1 MGWLRRNRRDRD
13 CERDWEREL
22 RAHLELEAAER
33 QANGLSPEE
42 AHYAAKRA
50 FGNTTIISEE
60 TREMWGYQWFDR
72 LLNDLLYGCRTL
84 KNNPGFA
91 AVAILTA
98 ALGIGANTS
107 IFSIVNAVLLRPL
120 PYPDA
125 GRLVSPANMAKDNF
139 MGLGVG
145 DFQYAAWRDQ
155 AKIFD
160 GVAAYNGRSFTITG
174 SGEPE
179 KLKAQA
185 VTPGFLRVL
194 KIAPV
199 IGRDFID
206 TDAATRFG
214 RSVFG

>member
-1 MGWLRRNRRDRD
+1 MGWLWRKQRERD
-13 CERDWEREL
+13 CEQDWEREL
-22 RAHLELEAAER
+22 RTHLELEAAER

-42 AHYAAKRA
+42 AHYAAQRA
-50 FGNTTIISEE
+50 FGNTTIVSEE

-72 LLNDLLYGCRTL
+72 LLNDLRYGCRNL

-139 MGLGVG
+139 MGLVVG
-145 DFQYAAWRDQ
+145 DYQYAAWRDQ
-155 AKIFD
+155 PKIFD
-160 GVAAYNGRSFTITG
+160 GVAAYTGRPFTVSPCASKIVALGPPLTGPDTISATPSF
-174 SGEPE
+174 SAKPSAENE
-179 KLKAQA
+179 
-185 VTPGFLRVL
+185 LRV
-194 KIAPV
+194 P
-199 IGRDFID
+199 
-206 TDAATRFG
+206 T
-214 RSVFG
+214 